1 MIIRGQDEL
10 RYINSKNI
18 AEFKID
24 CLKEE
29 KKYAIIAKL
38 NYGGEPILATY
49 ADREQAKEEFARF
62 MTALATEDDKMFF
75 FAAEK
80 ESEPEKEKEEE
91 AEAVEEPEQTAARE
105 INIDEI
111 IESLREILKAA
122 RIQRLLNRAE
132 DIRYIDEWIKKEEEN
147 EHAEHRN

>member
-38 NYGGEPILATY
+38 NYGGEPILAMY

-80 ESEPEKEKEEE
+80 EPKPEKEEE
-91 AEAVEEPEQTAARE
+91 AEVVKEQEQTAARE

-132 DIRYIDEWIKKEEEN
+132 DIRYIDEWIAKKENGSGKEV
-147 EHAEHRN
+147 

>member
-24 CLKEE
+24 RLKEE

-80 ESEPEKEKEEE
+80 EPEPEKEEE
-91 AEAVEEPEQTAARE
+91 AEVVEVEEPEQTAARE

-132 DIRYIDEWIKKEEEN
+132 DIRYIDEWIAKEKN
-147 EHAEHRN
+147 GSGKTV

>member
-24 CLKEE
+24 RLKEE

-80 ESEPEKEKEEE
+80 EPEPEKEEE
-91 AEAVEEPEQTAARE
+91 AEVVKVEEPEQTAARE

-132 DIRYIDEWIKKEEEN
+132 DIRYIDEWIAKEKNGSGKEI
-147 EHAEHRN
+147 

>member
-24 CLKEE
+24 RLKED

-62 MTALATEDDKMFF
+62 MTALATEEDKMFF
-75 FAAEK
+75 FA
-80 ESEPEKEKEEE
+80 KEKEPEPK
-91 AEAVEEPEQTAARE
+91 EEPEPEPEPTTE
-105 INIDEI
+105 KEMNIDEI
-111 IESLREILKAA
+111 KKLLEEMLV
-122 RIQRLLNRAE
+122 QMLLNRAE
-132 DIRYIDEWIKKEEEN
+132 DIRYIDEWIVKEEN
-147 EHAEHRN
+147 GSGKTV

>member
-1 MIIRGQDEL
+1 MIIRGQDEP

-24 CLKEE
+24 RLKEE

-62 MTALATEDDKMFF
+62 MTALATEDDRMFF

-80 ESEPEKEKEEE
+80 EQEPKEEL
-91 AEAVEEPEQTAARE
+91 EPEQTTE
-105 INIDEI
+105 KEMNIDEI
-111 IESLREILKAA
+111 IKLCKETLV
-122 RIQRLLNRAE
+122 QMLLNRAE
-132 DIRYIDEWIKKEEEN
+132 DIRYIDEWIAKEENGSGKEV
-147 EHAEHRN
+147 